1 MALIDTTG
9 IHCFTVASRDALVAA
24 VDRLT
29 ERGVPHGEVM
39 DLAAFGIAILSF
51 EDPDGV
57 HLELTAP
64 L

>member
-1 MALIDTTG
+1 
-9 IHCFTVASRDALVAA
+9 VAA